1 MNYNDFNKISNYTVY
16 INNMLWLFTFNETKI
31 IVSNELHYKI
41 SGNTLFIININ
52 DYNTY
57 YDAYLYTID
66 YINNLYLCNKCELFD
81 ETFCKVCK
89 LKSEIDL
96 LKKPSLDSDCPICY
110 DKLTPRNIVICDDE
124 RHKVC
129 EDCFLKIKEQKC
141 PICRNK
147 KD

>member
-66 YINNLYLCNKCELFD
+66 YINNLY
-81 ETFCKVCK
+81 
-89 LKSEIDL
+89 
-96 LKKPSLDSDCPICY
+96 
-110 DKLTPRNIVICDDE
+110 
-124 RHKVC
+124 
-129 EDCFLKIKEQKC
+129 
-141 PICRNK
+141 
-147 KD
+147 